1 MSACFD
7 CTDEKEDLE
16 EEMVMIVDIV
26 GRIVGMIMMTIM
38 MIDEIG
44 KSNLIE
50 RVDADISHH
59 RIGRKRQDDITM
71 KMMMHQMHQGDNKEH
86 GQIMNLIQM
95 MVNQLRM
102 PTMLNMNILWKIQW
116 MWTNVT

>member
-1 MSACFD
+1 MVNAAD
-7 CTDEKEDLE
+7 GPGEEDLVE
-16 EEMVMIVDIV
+16 IVEIVEMVMIVDIV

-50 RVDADISHH
+50 RVDAGISHH

-71 KMMMHQMHQGDNKEH
+71 KMMMHQMHQGDQNLEH
-86 GQIMNLIQM
+86 GQIMILIQM
-95 MVNQLRM
+95 MGLAFIPIGAVVR
-102 PTMLNMNILWKIQW
+102 T
-116 MWTNVT
+116 